1 MEKCS
6 IISAVRELEVKSQR
20 RIIMTAKKAT
30 QTTKKAENVKINA
43 PAKTVETAKAETAVK
58 AETVKTEVK
67 EAPKAEVKA
76 EAVKTE
82 APKAE
87 KKEEGKAAPKKRG
100 PKPKAEK
107 ADAKKA
113 EKKEAVQNVY
123 VQFMGKEIL
132 TADLVAQVT
141 EKWVALG
148 HRASSIKEL
157 NLYVKPEDSAAYYVI
172 NGKESGKLEL

>member
-1 MEKCS
+1 M
-6 IISAVRELEVKSQR
+6 A
-20 RIIMTAKKAT
+20 AKKTT
-30 QTTKKAENVKINA
+30 QTTKKAEDVKINA
-43 PAKTVETAKAETAVK
+43 PVKTV
-58 AETVKTEVK
+58 ETVKTETTAPVVKAEVKETVK

-76 EAVKTE
+76 EAVKAE

-100 PKPKAEK
+100 PKPKTEK
-107 ADAKKA
+107 T

-123 VQFMGKEIL
+123 VQFAGKEIL

-172 NGKESGKLEL
+172 NGKESGKIEL

>member
-1 MEKCS
+1 M
-6 IISAVRELEVKSQR
+6 A
-20 RIIMTAKKAT
+20 AKKTT
-30 QTTKKAENVKINA
+30 QTTKKAEDVKINA
-43 PAKTVETAKAETAVK
+43 PVKTVEIVKTETAAPAVK
-58 AETVKTEVK
+58 AEVKETVK

-76 EAVKTE
+76 EAVK
-82 APKAE
+82 AE
-87 KKEEGKAAPKKRG
+87 KKAEVKAAPKKRG
-100 PKPKAEK
+100 PKPKTEK
-107 ADAKKA
+107 T

-123 VQFMGKEIL
+123 VQFAGKEIL

-172 NGKESGKLEL
+172 NGKESGKIEL

>member
-1 MEKCS
+1 M
-6 IISAVRELEVKSQR
+6 A
-20 RIIMTAKKAT
+20 AKKTT
-30 QTTKKAENVKINA
+30 QTTKKAEDVKINA
-43 PAKTVETAKAETAVK
+43 PVKTV
-58 AETVKTEVK
+58 ETVKTETVAPAVKAEVKETVK

-76 EAVKTE
+76 EAVK
-82 APKAE
+82 AE
-87 KKEEGKAAPKKRG
+87 KKADVKAAPKKRG
-100 PKPKAEK
+100 PKPKTEK
-107 ADAKKA
+107 T

-123 VQFMGKEIL
+123 VQFAGKEIL

-172 NGKESGKLEL
+172 NGKESGKIEL

>member
-1 MEKCS
+1 M
-6 IISAVRELEVKSQR
+6 A
-20 RIIMTAKKAT
+20 AKKTT
-30 QTTKKAENVKINA
+30 QTTKKAEDVKINA
-43 PAKTVETAKAETAVK
+43 PVKTV
-58 AETVKTEVK
+58 ETVKTETAAPAVKAEVKETVK

-76 EAVKTE
+76 EAVKAE

-87 KKEEGKAAPKKRG
+87 KKAEVKVAPKKRG
-100 PKPKAEK
+100 PKPKTEK
-107 ADAKKA
+107 T

-123 VQFMGKEIL
+123 VQFAGKEIL

-172 NGKESGKLEL
+172 NGKESGKIEL

>member
-1 MEKCS
+1 MM
-6 IISAVRELEVKSQR
+6 A
-20 RIIMTAKKAT
+20 AKKTT
-30 QTTKKAENVKINA
+30 QTTKKAEDVKINA
-43 PAKTVETAKAETAVK
+43 PVKTVEIVKTETAAPAVK
-58 AETVKTEVK
+58 AEVKETVK

-76 EAVKTE
+76 EAVKAE

-87 KKEEGKAAPKKRG
+87 KKAEVKAAPKKRG
-100 PKPKAEK
+100 PKPKTEK
-107 ADAKKA
+107 T

-123 VQFMGKEIL
+123 VQFAGKEIL
-132 TADLVAQVT
+132 TADLAAQVT

-172 NGKESGKLEL
+172 NGKESGKIEL

>member
-1 MEKCS
+1 M
-6 IISAVRELEVKSQR
+6 A
-20 RIIMTAKKAT
+20 AKKT
-30 QTTKKAENVKINA
+30 TPTTKKAEDVKINA
-43 PAKTVETAKAETAVK
+43 PVKTV
-58 AETVKTEVK
+58 ETVKTETAAPAVKAEVKETVK

-76 EAVKTE
+76 EAVKAE

-87 KKEEGKAAPKKRG
+87 KKAEVKAAPKKRG
-100 PKPKAEK
+100 PKPKTEK
-107 ADAKKA
+107 T

-123 VQFMGKEIL
+123 VQFAGKEIL
-132 TADLVAQVT
+132 TADLAAQVT

-172 NGKESGKLEL
+172 NGKESGKIEL

>member
-1 MEKCS
+1 M
-6 IISAVRELEVKSQR
+6 A
-20 RIIMTAKKAT
+20 AKKTT
-30 QTTKKAENVKINA
+30 QTTKKAEDVKINA
-43 PAKTVETAKAETAVK
+43 PVKTVETVKTVKTETAAPAVK
-58 AETVKTEVK
+58 AEVKETVK

-100 PKPKAEK
+100 PKPKTEK
-107 ADAKKA
+107 T

-123 VQFMGKEIL
+123 VQFAGKEIL

-172 NGKESGKLEL
+172 NGKESGKIEL

>member
-1 MEKCS
+1 
-6 IISAVRELEVKSQR
+6 
-20 RIIMTAKKAT
+20 MTAKKAT

-87 KKEEGKAAPKKRG
+87 KKEAVKAAPKKRG

-113 EKKEAVQNVY
+113 EKKETVQNVY

-132 TADLVAQVT
+132 TADLVAQAT

>member
-1 MEKCS
+1 
-6 IISAVRELEVKSQR
+6 
-20 RIIMTAKKAT
+20 MTAKKAT

-67 EAPKAEVKA
+67 EAPKAEAVKAEAVKAEAPKAEVKA

-100 PKPKAEK
+100 PKPKTEK
-107 ADAKKA
+107 T

-123 VQFMGKEIL
+123 VQFAGKEIL

>member
-1 MEKCS
+1 M
-6 IISAVRELEVKSQR
+6 A
-20 RIIMTAKKAT
+20 AKKTT
-30 QTTKKAENVKINA
+30 QTTKKAEDVKINA
-43 PAKTVETAKAETAVK
+43 PVKTV
-58 AETVKTEVK
+58 ETVKTETAAPAVKAEVKETVK

-76 EAVKTE
+76 EAVK
-82 APKAE
+82 AE
-87 KKEEGKAAPKKRG
+87 KKAEVKAAPKKRG
-100 PKPKAEK
+100 PKPKTEK
-107 ADAKKA
+107 T

-123 VQFMGKEIL
+123 VQFAGKEIL

-172 NGKESGKLEL
+172 NGKESGKIEL

>member
-1 MEKCS
+1 MM
-6 IISAVRELEVKSQR
+6 A
-20 RIIMTAKKAT
+20 AKKTT
-30 QTTKKAENVKINA
+30 QTTKKAEDVKINA
-43 PAKTVETAKAETAVK
+43 PVKTV
-58 AETVKTEVK
+58 ETVKTETAAPAVKAEVKETVK

-76 EAVKTE
+76 EAVKAE

-87 KKEEGKAAPKKRG
+87 KKAEVKAAPKKRG
-100 PKPKAEK
+100 PKPKTEK
-107 ADAKKA
+107 T

-123 VQFMGKEIL
+123 VQFAGKEIL
-132 TADLVAQVT
+132 TADLAAQVT

-172 NGKESGKLEL
+172 NGKESGKIEL

>member
-1 MEKCS
+1 M
-6 IISAVRELEVKSQR
+6 A
-20 RIIMTAKKAT
+20 AKKTT
-30 QTTKKAENVKINA
+30 QTTKKAEDVKINA
-43 PAKTVETAKAETAVK
+43 PVKTV
-58 AETVKTEVK
+58 ETVKTETADPAVKAEVKETVK

-76 EAVKTE
+76 EAVKAE

-87 KKEEGKAAPKKRG
+87 KKAEVKAAPKKRG
-100 PKPKAEK
+100 PKPKTEK
-107 ADAKKA
+107 T

-123 VQFMGKEIL
+123 VQFAGKEIL
-132 TADLVAQVT
+132 TADLAAQVT

-172 NGKESGKLEL
+172 NGKESGKIEL

>member
-1 MEKCS
+1 M
-6 IISAVRELEVKSQR
+6 A
-20 RIIMTAKKAT
+20 AKKTT
-30 QTTKKAENVKINA
+30 QTTKKAEDVKINA
-43 PAKTVETAKAETAVK
+43 PVKTVETEKTETATPAVK
-58 AETVKTEVK
+58 AEVKETGK

-76 EAVKTE
+76 EAVKAE

-100 PKPKAEK
+100 PKPKTEK
-107 ADAKKA
+107 T

-123 VQFMGKEIL
+123 VQFAGKEIL

-172 NGKESGKLEL
+172 NGKESGKIEL

>member
-1 MEKCS
+1 M
-6 IISAVRELEVKSQR
+6 A
-20 RIIMTAKKAT
+20 AKKTT
-30 QTTKKAENVKINA
+30 QTTKKAEDVKINA
-43 PAKTVETAKAETAVK
+43 PVKTVEIVKTETAAPAVK
-58 AETVKTEVK
+58 AEVKETVK
-67 EAPKAEVKA
+67 EAPKAEVKS
-76 EAVKTE
+76 EAVKAE

-87 KKEEGKAAPKKRG
+87 KKAEVKAAPKKRG

-107 ADAKKA
+107 
-113 EKKEAVQNVY
+113 KEAVQNVY
-123 VQFMGKEIL
+123 VQFAGKEIL

-172 NGKESGKLEL
+172 NGKESGKIEL

>member
-1 MEKCS
+1 M
-6 IISAVRELEVKSQR
+6 A
-20 RIIMTAKKAT
+20 AKKTT
-30 QTTKKAENVKINA
+30 QTTKKAEDVKINA
-43 PAKTVETAKAETAVK
+43 PVKTVEIVKTETAAPAVK
-58 AETVKTEVK
+58 AEVKETVK
-67 EAPKAEVKA
+67 EAPKAEVKS
-76 EAVKTE
+76 EAVKAE

-87 KKEEGKAAPKKRG
+87 KKAEVKAAPKKRG

-107 ADAKKA
+107 
-113 EKKEAVQNVY
+113 KEAVQNVY
-123 VQFMGKEIL
+123 VQFAGKEIL
-132 TADLVAQVT
+132 TADLAAQVT

>member
-1 MEKCS
+1 
-6 IISAVRELEVKSQR
+6 
-20 RIIMTAKKAT
+20 MTAKKAT

-67 EAPKAEVKA
+67 EAPKAEAPKAEVKA

-132 TADLVAQVT
+132 TADLVAQIT

-172 NGKESGKLEL
+172 NGKESGKIEL

>member
-1 MEKCS
+1 MM
-6 IISAVRELEVKSQR
+6 A
-20 RIIMTAKKAT
+20 AKKTT
-30 QTTKKAENVKINA
+30 QTTKKAEDVKINA
-43 PAKTVETAKAETAVK
+43 PVKTV
-58 AETVKTEVK
+58 ETVKTETAAPAVKAEVKETVK

-76 EAVKTE
+76 EAVKAE

-87 KKEEGKAAPKKRG
+87 KKAEVKAAPKKRG
-100 PKPKAEK
+100 PKPKTEK
-107 ADAKKA
+107 T

-123 VQFMGKEIL
+123 VQFAGKEIL

-172 NGKESGKLEL
+172 NGKESGKIEL